1 MNQYQRDTIG
11 AAMDTVTP
19 YTTENASPEE
29 IASAI
34 QKECTR
40 LMTIRTRGELGAFL
54 ARIVLQ
60 YQPHDIRKME
70 QNFGSSIRDLSPEY
84 RKELE
89 TAISGHLLG
98 MYQTIRL
105 MNQSGVFNRMKEPVT
120 DAEKSYW
127 AMVSD
132 QCRDGTGDI
141 RLRFLKFSLAG
152 FCMIVRQEP
161 GHPVG
166 LRFPG
171 GDRVEVI
178 DGIYYC
184 PVKEKANDVDAALC
198 PFCPAQ
204 QTPAVGYLKPPVN
217 ASEHRKQEFIDNCYR
232 YHNFNG

>member
-1 MNQYQRDTIG
+1 
-11 AAMDTVTP
+11 MDIVTP
-19 YTTENASPEE
+19 YNMKDTSPEQ
-29 IASAI
+29 ITSAI
-34 QKECTR
+34 QKDCAR
-40 LMTIRTRGELGAFL
+40 LMTICTKGELGSSL
-54 ARIVLQ
+54 ARIILQ
-60 YQPHDIRKME
+60 YQPRDIRKME
-70 QNFGSSIRDLSPEY
+70 QNLGSSIRDLSPEY

-89 TAISGHLLG
+89 TAIAGHLLG
-98 MYQTIRL
+98 TYQAIRL
-105 MNQSGVFNRMKEPVT
+105 MNQSGAFTRMKEQVT

-132 QCRDGTGDI
+132 QYRIGTGDL
-141 RLRFLKFSLAG
+141 RLRFLKFLLAG
-152 FCMIVRQEP
+152 FCMIVRHEP

-171 GDRVEVI
+171 GDRVEVS
-178 DGIYYC
+178 DGTYYC

-198 PFCPAQ
+198 PFCPAL